1 MSDKDEVQEN
11 LAETVYLDTND
22 LAFSVSSGGFLS
34 MRFKDAVFPRVH
46 LYRIFPLSLSD
57 GYISVRDHEDKEIGI
72 IESTEGMPRKHKILI
87 EDEIASRYFTP
98 VIERIVSL
106 REEFGYS
113 YWEVDT
119 NSGVC
124 RFTVHNR
131 HNPVLQLE
139 GKRILIT
146 DVDGNRFEIEDY
158 TRTEAKHCRIIETML

>member
-1 MSDKDEVQEN
+1 MSDKDKAEEN
-11 LAETVYLDTND
+11 LAETVYLDTKD
-22 LAFSVSSGGFLS
+22 LSFSLSSGGFLS
-34 MRFKDAVFPRVH
+34 MSFKDTDYSRVH

-72 IESTEGMPRKHKILI
+72 IESTEGMPREHRMLI

-98 VIERIVSL
+98 VIERIISL
-106 REEFGYS
+106 KEEFGYS

-158 TRTEAKHCRIIETML
+158 TRTEVKHLRIIETML